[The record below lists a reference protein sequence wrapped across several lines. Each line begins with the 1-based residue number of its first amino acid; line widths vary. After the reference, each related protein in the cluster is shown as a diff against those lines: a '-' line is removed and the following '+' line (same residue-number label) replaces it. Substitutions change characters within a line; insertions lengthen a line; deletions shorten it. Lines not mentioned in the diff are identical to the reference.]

1 MIKPLED
8 LVKELSLLPSLGRK
22 SAWRL
27 TMHLLERPQD
37 DLDRLSRC
45 IATLKSSVML
55 CGRCFNYS
63 TAEICEICRSPSR
76 DSTLICVVEKPA
88 DVFAFEKSGA
98 FRGLYHVLGGVLSP
112 INGITA
118 DKLRIAHLKERV
130 ERSGAIREL
139 ILGLGSSA
147 EAESTCLYLAK
158 LFAHGTYRV
167 TRLARGV
174 PAGMELEYVDQI
186 TLDNALHER
195 TELTYQER
203 GKA

>member
-8 LVKELSLLPSLGRK
+8 LVKELSLLPTVGRK

-45 IATLKSSVML
+45 IASLKSSVVL
-55 CGRCFNYS
+55 CKQCFNYS
-63 TAEICEICRSPSR
+63 TAEICEICGSPSR
-76 DSTLICVVEKPA
+76 DSTLICVVEKPM
-88 DVFAFEKSGA
+88 DVFAFEKSGV
-98 FRGLYHVLGGVLSP
+98 FHGRYHVLGGVLSP

-118 DKLRIAHLKERV
+118 DKLRIAQLKERL
-130 ERSGAIREL
+130 EGNGAVREL

-147 EAESTCLYLAK
+147 EAESTCLYLAR
-158 LFAHGTYRV
+158 LFVHGPFRV

-195 TELTYQER
+195 IEITYHER

>member
-8 LVKELSLLPSLGRK
+8 LVKELCLLPTIGKK

-37 DLDRLSRC
+37 DLIRLSQC
-45 IATLKSSVML
+45 IASLKSSVML
-55 CGRCFNYS
+55 CKQCFNYS
-63 TAEICEICRSPSR
+63 AAQICEICRSPSR
-76 DSTLICVVEKPA
+76 DPAVICVVEKPM

-118 DKLRIAHLKERV
+118 EKLRIAQLKERLKQN
-130 ERSGAIREL
+130 GAVREL

-147 EAESTCLYLAK
+147 EAETTCLYLAR
-158 LFAHGTYRV
+158 LFVHGHFRV

-186 TLDNALHER
+186 TLDHALHER
-195 TELTYQER
+195 TEINYRER
-203 GKA
+203 EMT

>member
-1 MIKPLED
+1 MVKPLDD
-8 LVKELSLLPSLGRK
+8 LVKELSLLPTVGKK

-37 DLDRLSRC
+37 DLDRLSHC
-45 IATLKSSVML
+45 IASLKSSVML
-55 CGRCFNYS
+55 CQRCFNYS
-63 TAEICEICRSPSR
+63 TTEICEICRSPSR
-76 DSTLICVVEKPA
+76 DSTLICVVEKPM
-88 DVFAFEKSGA
+88 DVFAFEKSGV

-118 DKLRIAHLKERV
+118 EKLRIAQLRERLGQN
-130 ERSGAIREL
+130 SGFREL

-147 EAESTCLYLAK
+147 EAESTCLYLAR
-158 LFAHGTYRV
+158 LFARGPFRV

-186 TLDNALHER
+186 TLDHALHER
-195 TELTYQER
+195 TDITYQER
-203 GKA
+203 GMP

>member
-8 LVKELSLLPSLGRK
+8 LVSALCLLPTIGKK

-27 TMHLLERPQD
+27 AMHLLERPQE
-37 DLDRLSRC
+37 DLDRLAGS

-55 CGRCFNYS
+55 CTQCFNYS
-63 TAEICEICRSPSR
+63 ASDICEICRAPNR
-76 DSTLICVVEKPA
+76 DAGLICVVEKSL
-88 DVFAFEKSGA
+88 DIFAFEKTGVYHG
-98 FRGLYHVLGGVLSP
+98 FYHVLGGVLSP

-118 DKLRIAHLKERV
+118 DKLRIAELKGRLEKGPV
-130 ERSGAIREL
+130 KEL

-147 EAESTCLYLAK
+147 EAESTCLYLAR
-158 LFAHGTYRV
+158 LFAHGSLRI

-186 TLDNALHER
+186 TLDHALHER
-195 TELTYQER
+195 TDIAK
-203 GKA
+203 GDIKFS

>member
-1 MIKPLED
+1 MIQPLED
-8 LVKELSLLPSLGRK
+8 LVKELCLLPTIGRK

-27 TMHLLERPQD
+27 AMHLLERPQD
-37 DLDRLSRC
+37 DLDRLSRS
-45 IATLKSSVML
+45 IATLKSSVTV
-55 CGRCFNYS
+55 CTQCFNYA
-63 TAEICEICRSPSR
+63 TAKICEICQSPSR
-76 DSTLICVVEKPA
+76 DSSLICVVEKPA
-88 DVFAFEKSGA
+88 DVLAFEKSGS
-98 FRGLYHVLGGVLSP
+98 FRGHYHVLGGVLSP

-118 DKLRIAHLKERV
+118 DKLRISQLKERV
-130 ERSGAIREL
+130 EGSGSVREL

-147 EAESTCLYLAK
+147 EAESTCLYLAR
-158 LFAHGTYRV
+158 LFAHSSFRV

-195 TELTYQER
+195 TELSYNER

>member
-8 LVKELSLLPSLGRK
+8 LVNELSLLPTIGKK

-37 DLDRLSRC
+37 DLMRLSQC
-45 IATLKSSVML
+45 IALLKSSVML
-55 CGRCFNYS
+55 CTQCFNYS
-63 TAEICEICRSPSR
+63 TAPVCEICSSPSR
-76 DSTLICVVEKPA
+76 DPSLLCVVERPM

-118 DKLRIAHLKERV
+118 EKLRIAQLQERMR
-130 ERSGAIREL
+130 RSGAVREL

-147 EAESTCLYLAK
+147 EAETTCLYLAR
-158 LFAHGTYRV
+158 LFVHGRFRV

-186 TLDNALHER
+186 TLDHALHER
-195 TELTYQER
+195 TEINLRER
-203 GKA
+203 EMK

>member
-8 LVKELSLLPSLGRK
+8 LVKELCLLPTIGKK

-27 TMHLLERPQD
+27 TMHMLERPQD
-37 DLDRLSRC
+37 DLMRLSQC
-45 IATLKSSVML
+45 IASLKSSVTL
-55 CGRCFNYS
+55 CTQCFNYS
-63 TAEICEICRSPSR
+63 MGPTCEICLSPSR
-76 DSTLICVVEKPA
+76 DPTILCVVEKPT

-98 FRGLYHVLGGVLSP
+98 YRGLYHVLGGVLSP

-118 DKLRIAHLKERV
+118 EKLHIAQLKERLHPN
-130 ERSGAIREL
+130 GAVREL

-147 EAESTCLYLAK
+147 EAESTCLFLARM
-158 LFAHGTYRV
+158 FVHGSFRV

-186 TLDNALHER
+186 TLDHALHER
-195 TELTYQER
+195 TEIHYQER
-203 GKA
+203 GHP

>member
-8 LVKELSLLPSLGRK
+8 LVDELSLLPTIGKK

-37 DLDRLSRC
+37 DLMRLSQC
-45 IATLKSSVML
+45 IASLKSSVTL
-55 CGRCFNYS
+55 CTQCFNYS
-63 TAEICEICRSPSR
+63 TTPVCEICSSPSR
-76 DSTLICVVEKPA
+76 DPSLICVVERPM

-118 DKLRIAHLKERV
+118 EKLRIAQLQERM
-130 ERSGAIREL
+130 RHSGAVREL

-147 EAESTCLYLAK
+147 EAETTCLYLAR
-158 LFAHGTYRV
+158 LFVHGRFRV

-186 TLDNALHER
+186 TLDHALHER
-195 TELTYQER
+195 TEINLQER
-203 GKA
+203 EMK